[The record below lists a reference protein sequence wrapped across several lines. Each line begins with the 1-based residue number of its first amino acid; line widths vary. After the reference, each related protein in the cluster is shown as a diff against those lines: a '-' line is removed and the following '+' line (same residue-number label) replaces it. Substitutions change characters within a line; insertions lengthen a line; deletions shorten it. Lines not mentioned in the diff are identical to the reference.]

1 MFVRKK
7 VQETFVRKKVQE
19 TYVRKKVQETL
30 TYQQTL
36 IVQGVM
42 NKFIDNVKLILTNNS
57 FKHLDIFQWNNV
69 QSDEAG
75 IKVPCFY

>member
-19 TYVRKKVQETL
+19 TYVRKKVQETYVRKKVQETL

-36 IVQGVM
+36 KVQGVM
-42 NKFIDNVKLILTNNS
+42 NKFIDNLKLMLTNIYI
-57 FKHLDIFQWNNV
+57 IFN
-69 QSDEAG
+69 G
-75 IKVPCFY
+75 IMYRVMKQE